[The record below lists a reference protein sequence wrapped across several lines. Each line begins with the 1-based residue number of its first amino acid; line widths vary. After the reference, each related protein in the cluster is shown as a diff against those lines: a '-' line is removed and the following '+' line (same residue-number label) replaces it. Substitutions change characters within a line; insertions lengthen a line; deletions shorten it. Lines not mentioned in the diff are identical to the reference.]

1 MEVILVLDYPSRC
14 PKLNVIPQNS
24 SYRSGIRQ
32 LMSASWVEAWSF
44 ETNPSMSCEHLVTP
58 HTFFHRWGL
67 WRPTRRLRK
76 LSSCFEWR
84 LNSVR
89 PIRPRCRGLLVTPHP
104 LYHPAPSR
112 PLSLLLLT
120 HTHRH
125 PATPGRRQVSSRVE
139 CSGVGVPA
147 HYSQLK
153 LTKEKYR
160 HLVEHALSCKLKLI

>member
-1 MEVILVLDYPSRC
+1 MLDYPSRC
-14 PKLNVIPQNS
+14 PKINVIPQNS
-24 SYRSGIRQ
+24 SYRSGVRQ
-32 LMSASWVEAWSF
+32 LMSAS
-44 ETNPSMSCEHLVTP
+44 CEWRLGRPREREQPIYELRTLGTP
-58 HTFFHRWGL
+58 HTFFYRWGL

-104 LYHPAPSR
+104 LYHPAPSHQ
-112 PLSLLLLT
+112 LSLLLLT